1 MPSILVVEDDKDA
14 REGYLEFLS
23 CSGFEAVGVGDGCE
37 ALNIAI
43 ATLPA
48 AVITDISIP
57 GLNGF
62 DLAAIL
68 RRERLTRHIPIIG
81 LTGHWSTD
89 VQMKAAES
97 KMAAV
102 RTSNRGSR
110 TVPRTA
116 ASSPFTMTGATQA

>member
-23 CSGFEAVGVGDGCE
+23 CSGFEPVGVGDGCE

-102 RTSNRGSR
+102 LLKPCMPAHLLAEIQR
-110 TVPRTA
+110 VL
-116 ASSPFTMTGATQA
+116 ASPVST